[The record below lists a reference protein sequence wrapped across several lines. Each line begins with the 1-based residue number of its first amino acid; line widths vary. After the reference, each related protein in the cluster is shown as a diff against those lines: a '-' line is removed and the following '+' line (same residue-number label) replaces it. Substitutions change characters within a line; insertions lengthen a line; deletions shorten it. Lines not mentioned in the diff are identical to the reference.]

1 MKISDKL
8 TVRDNAIYR
17 LVAKLWKVLKHCLR
31 VKLPFLLRRM
41 PAILSGIP
49 DAEGW
54 YAGVLLEQTRFGCH
68 ELKSKNDFRTK
79 PGEIHQII
87 F

>member
-17 LVAKLWKVLKHCLR
+17 LVAKLWKVLKHC
-31 VKLPFLLRRM
+31 RM

>member
-1 MKISDKL
+1 
-8 TVRDNAIYR
+8 
-17 LVAKLWKVLKHCLR
+17 
-31 VKLPFLLRRM
+31 M

-79 PGEIHQII
+79 TGEIHQII